1 MGQKTVDNGMISYYS
16 RGYDFGPKGGCAM
29 HVRISRELARF
40 NRLMG
45 EIDGL
50 YHDAAAA
57 PGFPDS
63 AMKVLYTIAAT
74 GSGAA
79 SGPGG

>member
-1 MGQKTVDNGMISYYS
+1 
-16 RGYDFGPKGGCAM
+16 M